1 MYGMYVKEV
10 LLVWG
15 ENDRVFDIH
24 QGLKLK
30 KYPHCT
36 PFSEFMNFSFS
47 LRCMIL
53 SKTRAY

>member
-36 PFSEFMNFSFS
+36 PFSEFMNIPFLLVLLEVHDLF
-47 LRCMIL
+47 
-53 SKTRAY
+53 

>member
-1 MYGMYVKEV
+1 MYGMYVKE
-10 LLVWG
+10 

-36 PFSEFMNFSFS
+36 PFSEFMNIPFLLVLLEVHDLF
-47 LRCMIL
+47 
-53 SKTRAY
+53 